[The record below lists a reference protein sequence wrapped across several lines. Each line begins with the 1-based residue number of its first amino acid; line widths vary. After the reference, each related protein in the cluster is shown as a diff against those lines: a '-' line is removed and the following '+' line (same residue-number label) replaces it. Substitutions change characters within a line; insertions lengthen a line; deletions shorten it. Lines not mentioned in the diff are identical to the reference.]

1 MSTRLN
7 ELHQLEMKC
16 LALASAAMDHVN
28 EIRIMIE
35 AEEHN
40 QAIVATSNPRI
51 ADALET
57 IVNSMNIVD
66 PTFEENWDIDQQ
78 RLDAQHRLDNP
89 ILALRTEEP
98 S

>member
-35 AEEHN
+35 AEERD
-40 QAIVATSNPRI
+40 QIAI
-51 ADALET
+51 ADAVT
-57 IVNSMNIVD
+57 VITDSMA
-66 PTFEENWDIDQQ
+66 PTYEDVWEIDQQ

-89 ILALRTEEP
+89 VLKYRIEP
-98 S
+98 GTS